1 MKSIFLAFILVALHV
16 VCFTQNSALAMI
28 EDAVSLQKNDD
39 PEASITLCNRIL
51 EMDSTFT
58 SAYFLRGY
66 NYYLLNDYE
75 AAINDFSSAIRFNP
89 EYLDAFYYRGKSKQ
103 ASGDFVGA
111 LRDLNRSRELNPV
124 QTTFLLARGLFS
136 SIFRSSGSKER

>member
-1 MKSIFLAFILVALHV
+1 MKIIILAFVLFALQV
-16 VCFTQNSALAMI
+16 VCFAQNNALAMI
-28 EDAVSLQKNDD
+28 EQAVVLQKNDD
-39 PEASITLCNRIL
+39 LEASVILCNRVL
-51 EMDSTFT
+51 ELDSTFT

-75 AAINDFSSAIRFNP
+75 EAINDFSSAIRFSP

-124 QTTFLLARGLFS
+124 QTTFLIARGMFS
-136 SIFRSSGSKER
+136 SIFRSSSSKER

>member
-1 MKSIFLAFILVALHV
+1 MKRIILAFVLFALHT
-16 VCFTQNSALAMI
+16 VCFAQNNALAMI
-28 EDAVSLQKNDD
+28 EQAVSLQKNDD
-39 PEASITLCNRIL
+39 LEASIILCNSVL
-51 EMDSTFT
+51 ELDSTFT
-58 SAYFLRGY
+58 NAYFLRGY

-75 AAINDFSSAIRFNP
+75 EAINDFSSAIRLNP

-124 QTTFLLARGLFS
+124 QTTFLIARGMFS
-136 SIFRSSGSKER
+136 SIFRSSSSKER